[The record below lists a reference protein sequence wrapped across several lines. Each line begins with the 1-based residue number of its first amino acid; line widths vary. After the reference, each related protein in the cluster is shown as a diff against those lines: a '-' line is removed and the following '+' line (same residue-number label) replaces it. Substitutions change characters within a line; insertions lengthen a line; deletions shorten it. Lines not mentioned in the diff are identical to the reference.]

1 MIETALTGVVI
12 ALGIGLMVEKSK
24 TADLKGKVKI
34 LKRQLCAAQVKGK
47 QDVLATQADAHEDI
61 ALLQL
66 QLFQAREEICTLKSK
81 LSQKDKLLRQKW
93 NAAIES
99 QKD

>member
-1 MIETALTGVVI
+1 MIETALTGVAI
-12 ALGIGLMVEKSK
+12 TLGISLMVEKYK
-24 TADLKGKVKI
+24 TANLKGKVKN
-34 LKRQLCAAQVKGK
+34 LKRQLYATQVKGK

-81 LSQKDKLLRQKW
+81 LSQKDKLIQQKW

-99 QKD
+99 RKD